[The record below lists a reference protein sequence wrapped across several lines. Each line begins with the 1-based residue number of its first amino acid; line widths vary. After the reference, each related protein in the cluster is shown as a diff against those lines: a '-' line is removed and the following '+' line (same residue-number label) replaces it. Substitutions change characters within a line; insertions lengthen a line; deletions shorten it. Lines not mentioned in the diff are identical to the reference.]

1 MAVCSASVDDGARNP
16 FRAST
21 ARRDQ
26 LRLAAEVIARSRCVS
41 VLSRSH
47 QPVGD
52 CRGTPSPNAKL
63 VLVAFRTRLIAMK
76 NIRSRSAGGG
86 DMDPYS
92 SAAHDQCKIGSLL
105 SNASTKGLIRGSVC
119 RRGSAER
126 KSESRPSQRSAKILG
141 ARDLCTL
148 DANIPTLSSGPSFA
162 TRAMPFPK
170 SEAFRF
176 PSSLTYLRSPVP
188 GRRQPVKAASREAGA
203 RHAPAL
209 TGWRWSGLLGL
220 KQARLAFQLTAPT
233 LATVR
238 MTSQLRRLAWRC
250 RRCAA
255 RCACRARAATAR
267 G

>member
-76 NIRSRSAGGG
+76 NIRSRSASGG

-105 SNASTKGLIRGSVC
+105 SNASTKGLSRGSVC

-126 KSESRPSQRSAKILG
+126 KSESRAVVAERKDTCRWRARALARAKLDFTSSRRSVDSTSTNRQGWQYPTEG
-141 ARDLCTL
+141 ARL
-148 DANIPTLSSGPSFA
+148 ARSS
-162 TRAMPFPK
+162 
-170 SEAFRF
+170 SECI
-176 PSSLTYLRSPVP
+176 
-188 GRRQPVKAASREAGA
+188 KAASTRSRRKRRTSRRQRMRSRNDCRNSRSNCRGD
-203 RHAPAL
+203 
-209 TGWRWSGLLGL
+209 GSGVSVM
-220 KQARLAFQLTAPT
+220 RP
-233 LATVR
+233 
-238 MTSQLRRLAWRC
+238 LRR
-250 RRCAA
+250 
-255 RCACRARAATAR
+255 
-267 G
+267 

>member
-1 MAVCSASVDDGARNP
+1 MLADGDAGATVIIRCALTMRLRSRDFAVPMDAKGYEVMAVCSTSVDDGARNP

-63 VLVAFRTRLIAMK
+63 VLVAFRTRLTAMK

-105 SNASTKGLIRGSVC
+105 SNASTKGLPRNGPQSRSRSTAQPLPTIRC
-119 RRGSAER
+119 IR
-126 KSESRPSQRSAKILG
+126 
-141 ARDLCTL
+141 
-148 DANIPTLSSGPSFA
+148 
-162 TRAMPFPK
+162 
-170 SEAFRF
+170 
-176 PSSLTYLRSPVP
+176 
-188 GRRQPVKAASREAGA
+188 
-203 RHAPAL
+203 
-209 TGWRWSGLLGL
+209 
-220 KQARLAFQLTAPT
+220 
-233 LATVR
+233 
-238 MTSQLRRLAWRC
+238 
-250 RRCAA
+250 
-255 RCACRARAATAR
+255 
-267 G
+267 

>member
-47 QPVGD
+47 QLVRD

-63 VLVAFRTRLIAMK
+63 VLVAFRTRLTAMK

-92 SAAHDQCKIGSLL
+92 SAAHDQCKIGWLL
-105 SNASTKGLIRGSVC
+105 SNASTKGLIRGKRKRGAKVGKSG
-119 RRGSAER
+119 RRSGAQRYLPLVTSA
-126 KSESRPSQRSAKILG
+126 
-141 ARDLCTL
+141 L

-162 TRAMPFPK
+162 TRAMPFPE

-176 PSSLTYLRSPVP
+176 PSSLTCLRSP
-188 GRRQPVKAASREAGA
+188 
-203 RHAPAL
+203 
-209 TGWRWSGLLGL
+209 
-220 KQARLAFQLTAPT
+220 
-233 LATVR
+233 
-238 MTSQLRRLAWRC
+238 
-250 RRCAA
+250 
-255 RCACRARAATAR
+255 CRADSRSWPQAAKR
-267 G
+267 GRGSRPP

>member
-1 MAVCSASVDDGARNP
+1 VLADGDAGATVIIRCALTMRLRSRDFAVPMDAKGCEVMAVCSASVDDGARNP

-63 VLVAFRTRLIAMK
+63 VLVAFRTRLTAMK

-126 KSESRPSQRSAKILG
+126 KSESRAVVAERK
-141 ARDLCTL
+141 DTC
-148 DANIPTLSSGPSFA
+148 
-162 TRAMPFPK
+162 
-170 SEAFRF
+170 
-176 PSSLTYLRSPVP
+176 
-188 GRRQPVKAASREAGA
+188 
-203 RHAPAL
+203 
-209 TGWRWSGLLGL
+209 RW
-220 KQARLAFQLTAPT
+220 
-233 LATVR
+233 
-238 MTSQLRRLAWRC
+238 
-250 RRCAA
+250 
-255 RCACRARAATAR
+255 
-267 G
+267 

>member
-16 FRAST
+16 FCAST

-63 VLVAFRTRLIAMK
+63 VLVAFRTRLTAMK

-92 SAAHDQCKIGSLL
+92 SAARDQCKIGSLL
-105 SNASTKGLIRGSVC
+105 SNARTVVRNKGNAFPRIGSIPLPIKAYLL
-119 RRGSAER
+119 G
-126 KSESRPSQRSAKILG
+126 KSL
-141 ARDLCTL
+141 
-148 DANIPTLSSGPSFA
+148 
-162 TRAMPFPK
+162 
-170 SEAFRF
+170 
-176 PSSLTYLRSPVP
+176 P

>member
-1 MAVCSASVDDGARNP
+1 MRLRSRDFAVPMDAKGCEVMAVRSASVDDGARNP

-63 VLVAFRTRLIAMK
+63 VLVAFRTRLTAMK

-105 SNASTKGLIRGSVC
+105 SNASTGAGHAIHVDAVAAHGADDDAAGRPAANAPERRPSTLSKRRRRLRGSIFSSK
-119 RRGSAER
+119 SA
-126 KSESRPSQRSAKILG
+126 
-141 ARDLCTL
+141 T
-148 DANIPTLSSGPSFA
+148 
-162 TRAMPFPK
+162 TRA
-170 SEAFRF
+170 
-176 PSSLTYLRSPVP
+176 V
-188 GRRQPVKAASREAGA
+188 
-203 RHAPAL
+203 
-209 TGWRWSGLLGL
+209 
-220 KQARLAFQLTAPT
+220 
-233 LATVR
+233 
-238 MTSQLRRLAWRC
+238 
-250 RRCAA
+250 
-255 RCACRARAATAR
+255 
-267 G
+267 